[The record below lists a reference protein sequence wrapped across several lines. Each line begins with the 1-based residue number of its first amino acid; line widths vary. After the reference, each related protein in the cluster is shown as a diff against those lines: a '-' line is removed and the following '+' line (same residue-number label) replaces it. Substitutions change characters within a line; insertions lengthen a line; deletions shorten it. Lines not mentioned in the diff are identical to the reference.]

1 MSFEKP
7 NDTIV
12 GRKPVP
18 TADDVDLVAP
28 RFVQECTAADSAAN
42 NVGVIGIL
50 PAGCTPA
57 LPMLVDST
65 GLGGSAAISI
75 GILNADG
82 TDLSTDARDGGGPW
96 AAGVAVGAAGASQV
110 APTAALLSVRKSGV
124 DRQIAVKFTAAGGT
138 AGALG
143 LTVAYRSPV

>member
-1 MSFEKP
+1 MAFAKQ

-12 GRKPVP
+12 GRTPVP

-28 RFVQECTAADSAAN
+28 RFVQECVAADSAAA

-57 LPMLVDST
+57 LPLLVDST

-75 GILNADG
+75 GILNAAG
-82 TDLSTDARDGGGPW
+82 TDLSTDASDGGGPW
-96 AAGVAVGAAGASQV
+96 ATGVAVGAASAAQV
-110 APTAALLSVRKSGV
+110 APTAALLGVKKADHDRK
-124 DRQIAVKFTAAGGT
+124 IAVKFTAAGGS
-138 AGALG
+138 AGTLG

>member
-1 MSFEKP
+1 MFEQQ
-7 NDTIV
+7 NDTIS
-12 GRKPVP
+12 GRRPVP
-18 TADDVDLVAP
+18 TSDDVSVLAP
-28 RFVQECTAADSAAN
+28 RFVQDCTAGDSAAN

-57 LPMLVDST
+57 LPLLVDST

-82 TDLSTDARDGGGPW
+82 TDLSTDVRDGGAPW
-96 AAGVAVGAAGASQV
+96 ATGVTVGAASAVQV
-110 APTAALLSVRKSGV
+110 APTVALLSVRKAGV
-124 DRQIAVKFTAAGGT
+124 DRLIAVKFTAAGGT
-138 AGALG
+138 AGTLG